1 MGRYRKQIFTVI
13 KILVSLAL
21 LYFIFTKLPFKEIS
35 AVLKQARFEYL
46 FLALLLFVISKGIA
60 SVRLNSYFHQIGAS
74 LSEKQNGKLYL
85 QGMFYNLFLPGGI
98 GGDAYKGYRIQQDFS
113 TGTKKVVASLL
124 VDRLSGLLMLFILA
138 CAIALFIPH
147 PIFKEYSWAFP
158 ILAFLALAG
167 FWWVNKQYFPTL
179 FPVFWKSTILS
190 TGVQLAQIA
199 AVYFILMAFGIDT
212 NLLLYLFIFLI
223 SSIVAVLP
231 LTIGGIGS
239 REIVFLYGALWLGLQ
254 EDVSVSISLVFLAIT
269 ALVSFTGIYYH
280 LKPPQ
285 LKTTDQE

>member
-1 MGRYRKQIFTVI
+1 VGRYRKQLFTVL
-13 KILVSLAL
+13 KILISLAL

-46 FLALLLFVISKGIA
+46 LLALLLFIISKGIA
-60 SVRLNSYFHQIGAS
+60 SVRLNSYFHQIGAP
-74 LSEKQNGKLYL
+74 LSEMQNGKLYL

-124 VDRLSGLLMLFILA
+124 ADRLSGLLMLFILA
-138 CAIALFIPH
+138 CAIALFIEH
-147 PIFKEYSWAFP
+147 PIFITYSWAFP
-158 ILAFLALAG
+158 ILAVLALG
-167 FWWVNKQYFPTL
+167 IFWWVNKRYFPSL
-179 FPVFWKSTILS
+179 FPVFWKSIILS
-190 TGVQLAQIA
+190 TGVQLAQLV
-199 AVYFILMAFGIDT
+199 AVFCILLAFEIEVSKG
-212 NLLLYLFIFLI
+212 LYLFIFLV

-239 REIVFLYGALWLGLQ
+239 REVVFLYGALWLGLE
-254 EDVSVSISLVFLAIT
+254 EDVSVSVSLVFLAIT
-269 ALVSFTGIYYH
+269 ALVSFAGLYYH

-285 LKTTDQE
+285 LTSPE

>member
-1 MGRYRKQIFTVI
+1 MGRYRKQLLTALKVV
-13 KILVSLAL
+13 VSLAL
-21 LYFIFTKLPFKEIS
+21 LYFIFTKLPFREIS

-46 FLALLLFVISKGIA
+46 FLALILFIISKGIA
-60 SVRLNSYFHQIGAS
+60 SVRLNSYFHQIGAPF
-74 LSEKQNGKLYL
+74 SEKQNGQLYL

-113 TGTKKVVASLL
+113 TGTRKVVGSLL

-138 CAIALFIPH
+138 CAIALLIKH
-147 PIFKEYSWAFP
+147 PIFNEYSWAFP
-158 ILAFLALAG
+158 ILAILALG
-167 FWWVNKQYFPTL
+167 VFWWVNKRYFPSL
-179 FPVFWKSTILS
+179 FPVFWKSTFLS
-190 TGVQLAQIA
+190 SGVQLAQLA
-199 AVYFILMAFGIDT
+199 AVYCILMGFEIET

-254 EDVSVSISLVFLAIT
+254 EDVSVAISLVFLAIT
-269 ALVSFTGIYYH
+269 ALVSFIGIYYH

-285 LKTTDQE
+285 LNVQDKE

>member
-1 MGRYRKQIFTVI
+1 MGRYRKQLFTVL
-13 KILVSLAL
+13 KILISLAL

-46 FLALLLFVISKGIA
+46 LLALLLFIISKGIA
-60 SVRLNSYFHQIGAS
+60 SVRLNSYFHQIGAP
-74 LSEKQNGKLYL
+74 LSEMQNGKLYL

-124 VDRLSGLLMLFILA
+124 ADRLSGLLMLFILA
-138 CAIALFIPH
+138 CAIALFIEH
-147 PIFKEYSWAFP
+147 PIFITYSWAFP
-158 ILAFLALAG
+158 ILAVLALG
-167 FWWVNKQYFPTL
+167 IFWWVNKRYFPSL
-179 FPVFWKSTILS
+179 FPVFWKSIILS
-190 TGVQLAQIA
+190 TGVQLAQLV
-199 AVYFILMAFGIDT
+199 AVFCILLAFEIEVSKG
-212 NLLLYLFIFLI
+212 LYLFIFLV

-239 REIVFLYGALWLGLQ
+239 REVVFLYGALWLGLE
-254 EDVSVSISLVFLAIT
+254 EDVSVSVSLVFLAIT
-269 ALVSFTGIYYH
+269 ALVSFAGLYYH

-285 LKTTDQE
+285 LTSPE

>member
-1 MGRYRKQIFTVI
+1 MGRYRKQLLTAL
-13 KILVSLAL
+13 KILISLAL

-46 FLALLLFVISKGIA
+46 LPALLLFIISKSIA
-60 SVRLNSYFHQIGAS
+60 SVRLNSYFHQIGAP
-74 LSEKQNGKLYL
+74 LSELQNGKLYL

-124 VDRLSGLLMLFILA
+124 ADRLSGLLMLFILA
-138 CAIALFIPH
+138 CAIALFIEH
-147 PIFKEYSWAFP
+147 SIFTSYSWAFP
-158 ILAFLALAG
+158 ILAVLALG
-167 FWWVNKQYFPTL
+167 IYWWVNKRYFPSL
-179 FPVFWKSTILS
+179 FPVFWKSILLS
-190 TGVQLAQIA
+190 TGVQLAQLVAVFCILLAFEIA
-199 AVYFILMAFGIDT
+199 IDKS
-212 NLLLYLFIFLI
+212 LYLFIFLV

-239 REIVFLYGALWLGLQ
+239 REVVFLYGALWLGLE

-269 ALVSFTGIYYH
+269 ALVSFAGIYYH

-285 LKTTDQE
+285 LTAKE

>member
-1 MGRYRKQIFTVI
+1 MGRYRKQLLTAL
-13 KILVSLAL
+13 KILISLAL

-46 FLALLLFVISKGIA
+46 LLALLLFIISKSIA
-60 SVRLNSYFHQIGAS
+60 SVRLNSYFHQIGAP
-74 LSEKQNGKLYL
+74 LSELQNGKLYL

-124 VDRLSGLLMLFILA
+124 ADRLSGLLMLFILA
-138 CAIALFIPH
+138 CAITLFIEH
-147 PIFKEYSWAFP
+147 PIFTTYSWAFP
-158 ILAFLALAG
+158 ILAVLALG
-167 FWWVNKQYFPTL
+167 IFWWVNKRYFPSL
-179 FPVFWKSTILS
+179 FPVFWKSILLS
-190 TGVQLAQIA
+190 TGVQLAQLVAVFCILLAFEIA
-199 AVYFILMAFGIDT
+199 IDKS
-212 NLLLYLFIFLI
+212 LYLFIFLV

-239 REIVFLYGALWLGLQ
+239 REVVFLYGALWLGLE

-269 ALVSFTGIYYH
+269 ALVSFAGLYYH

-285 LKTTDQE
+285 LTAKE

>member
-1 MGRYRKQIFTVI
+1 MGRYRKQLLTAL
-13 KILVSLAL
+13 KILISLAL

-46 FLALLLFVISKGIA
+46 LLALLLFIISKSIA
-60 SVRLNSYFHQIGAS
+60 SVRLNSYFHQIGAP
-74 LSEKQNGKLYL
+74 LSELQNGKLYL

-124 VDRLSGLLMLFILA
+124 ADRLSGLLMLFILA
-138 CAIALFIPH
+138 CAIALFIEH
-147 PIFKEYSWAFP
+147 SIFTTYSWAFP
-158 ILAFLALAG
+158 ILAVLALG
-167 FWWVNKQYFPTL
+167 IFWWVNKRYFPSL
-179 FPVFWKSTILS
+179 FPVFWKSILLS
-190 TGVQLAQIA
+190 TGVQLAQLVAVFCILLAFEIA
-199 AVYFILMAFGIDT
+199 IDKS
-212 NLLLYLFIFLI
+212 LYLFIFLV

-239 REIVFLYGALWLGLQ
+239 REVVFLYGALWLGLE

-269 ALVSFTGIYYH
+269 ALVSFAGLYYH

-285 LKTTDQE
+285 LTAKE

>member
-1 MGRYRKQIFTVI
+1 VGRYRKQLLTAL
-13 KILVSLAL
+13 KILISLAL

-46 FLALLLFVISKGIA
+46 LLALLLFIISKSIA
-60 SVRLNSYFHQIGAS
+60 SVRLNSYFHQIGAP
-74 LSEKQNGKLYL
+74 LSELQNGKLYL

-124 VDRLSGLLMLFILA
+124 ADRLSGLLMLFILA
-138 CAIALFIPH
+138 CAIALFIEH
-147 PIFKEYSWAFP
+147 SIFTTYSWAFP
-158 ILAFLALAG
+158 ILAVLALG
-167 FWWVNKQYFPTL
+167 IFWWVNKRYFPSL
-179 FPVFWKSTILS
+179 FPVFWKSILLS
-190 TGVQLAQIA
+190 TGVQLAQLVAVFCILLAFEIA
-199 AVYFILMAFGIDT
+199 IDKS
-212 NLLLYLFIFLI
+212 LYLFIFLV

-239 REIVFLYGALWLGLQ
+239 REVVFLYGALWLGLE

-269 ALVSFTGIYYH
+269 ALVSFAGLYYH

-285 LKTTDQE
+285 LTAKE